1 MPWDNIAPMVVF
13 SVISISLAAV
23 WILRGP
29 FGKALAERVSGRAAL
44 PPADVERLRADV
56 EELRAEL
63 GAVQERLDFAERLL
77 ARRDQPGAALRPG
90 N

>member
-1 MPWDNIAPMVVF
+1 MPWDNIAPMVVLSIGF
-13 SVISISLAAV
+13 ISFAAI

-29 FGKALAERVSGRAAL
+29 FGKALAERVAGRPVS

-56 EELRAEL
+56 DELRAEL

-77 ARRDQPGAALRPG
+77 ARRDQPGGALRPG